1 MEFEFL
7 TLEEIT
13 EHGLSPEEAAWE
25 EAARKR
31 EATQGQALAE
41 TIQEITAKVQ
51 ENTRKMEGILER
63 LQEPEGPTLV
73 LVETETGDDA

>member
-13 EHGLSPEEAAWE
+13 EHGLSPEEAERE

-31 EATQGQALAE
+31 EATQDQDLS
-41 TIQEITAKVQ
+41 
-51 ENTRKMEGILER
+51 ER
-63 LQEPEGPTLV
+63 LRRLTEHQQAMARRIKEWDLPTRPELV
-73 LVETETGDDA
+73 LIRGGKDDDA